1 MVHPTP
7 CDTHTDA
14 DTQQIQPPV
23 CDIFSLHVS
32 MCPWLSSLWVTHKEA
47 LLSKVPTT
55 RISLSLTRALPSFS
69 LQLLLEHPTQ
79 KSGLDSKGRM
89 WDLMQFVGEGG
100 REEWMIYWLLYKS
113 KAVVVISFQEA
124 VMRFWPVFS
133 PRWCDFVPD
142 ITMQL
147 PCVCTSV
154 CVWVCECLTLYD
166 MLLWF
171 YQEAQLKQHLY
182 FCVHG
187 GDKIWA
193 PFSLSAVALCLTKY
207 VHFRPFRKNI

>member
-1 MVHPTP
+1 MWHAYRRR
-7 CDTHTDA
+7 HTTETTSCVWYFQFTRLNVSLTELALSDA
-14 DTQQIQPPV
+14 QRG
-23 CDIFSLHVS
+23 S
-32 MCPWLSSLWVTHKEA
+32 A
-47 LLSKVPTT
+47 LCKVPTT
-55 RISLSLTRALPSFS
+55 RVSLSLTRALPSFS
-69 LQLLLEHPTQ
+69 HQLLPEHPTQ

-113 KAVVVISFQEA
+113 KAVVVISFQDA

-147 PCVCTSV
+147 PCVCI
-154 CVWVCECLTLYD
+154 CVCECLTLYD

-193 PFSLSAVALCLTKY
+193 PFSLSTVTLCLPKY